1 MPPLLELRNVKMYY
15 GTSRGTVKAVDGI
28 SFRLNKGEAMAL
40 VGESGS
46 GKSSLAFTIIRL
58 LPRNVAEAGGEI
70 LFYDEE
76 LGVVD
81 LAKMNEDEIRRKIR
95 WKKISMV
102 FQASMNALNPIL
114 RVQDQMIEPLVLHL
128 GLSREEAVK
137 IAEEALRSVG
147 LAQDVLMRYPFE
159 LSGGMKQRVVIAMA
173 IMMRPRLVILDEPTS
188 ALDVITQA
196 NIMNLLKELK
206 TKFDLS
212 YILITHDIALASE
225 IADKIGV
232 MYAGRA
238 CGGGTC
244 RRLLPEAETPLLPE
258 ATRGDAHVARG
269 EVHRVHPG
277 RCAQPYHA
285 SAWLPLP
292 PQMPIR
298 HKRQM
303 RKGGAADETNR
314 RERGGLLVVLICRC

>member
-1 MPPLLELRNVKMYY
+1 MYY

-28 SFRLNKGEAMAL
+28 SFKLNKGEAMAL

-147 LAQDVLMRYPFE
+147 LAKDVLMRYPFE

-206 TKFDLS
+206 AKFDLS

-232 MYAGRA
+232 MYAGRLVEVALADVFFRKPKHPYSQKLLAAMPTLREEKSIEYIPGDVPSLITPPPGCRFHPRCPYAIKGICEKEEPQTKQIDGSEVA
-238 CGGGTC
+238 C
-244 RRLLPEAETPLLPE
+244 
-258 ATRGDAHVARG
+258 
-269 EVHRVHPG
+269 
-277 RCAQPYHA
+277 
-285 SAWLPLP
+285 WLY
-292 PQMPIR
+292 
-298 HKRQM
+298 
-303 RKGGAADETNR
+303 
-314 RERGGLLVVLICRC
+314 

>member
-28 SFRLNKGEAMAL
+28 SFKLNKGEAMAL

-147 LAQDVLMRYPFE
+147 LAKDVLMRYPFE

-206 TKFDLS
+206 AKFDLS

-232 MYAGRA
+232 MYAGRLVEVAPADVFFRKPNHPYSQKLLAAMPTLREEKSIEYIPGDVPSLITPPPGCRFHPRCPYAIKGKCEKEEPQTKQIDGSEVA
-238 CGGGTC
+238 C
-244 RRLLPEAETPLLPE
+244 
-258 ATRGDAHVARG
+258 
-269 EVHRVHPG
+269 
-277 RCAQPYHA
+277 
-285 SAWLPLP
+285 WLY
-292 PQMPIR
+292 
-298 HKRQM
+298 
-303 RKGGAADETNR
+303 
-314 RERGGLLVVLICRC
+314 

>member
-28 SFRLNKGEAMAL
+28 SFKLNKGEAMAL

-81 LAKMNEDEIRRKIR
+81 LSKMNEDEIRRKIR

-147 LAQDVLMRYPFE
+147 LAKDVLMRYPFE

-232 MYAGRA
+232 MYAGKLVEVAPADVFFRKPKHPYSQKLLAAMPTLREEKSIEYIPGDVPSLITPPPGCRFHPRCPYAIKGKCDKEEPQTKQIDGSEVA
-238 CGGGTC
+238 C
-244 RRLLPEAETPLLPE
+244 
-258 ATRGDAHVARG
+258 
-269 EVHRVHPG
+269 
-277 RCAQPYHA
+277 
-285 SAWLPLP
+285 WLY
-292 PQMPIR
+292 
-298 HKRQM
+298 
-303 RKGGAADETNR
+303 
-314 RERGGLLVVLICRC
+314 

>member
-28 SFRLNKGEAMAL
+28 SFKLNKGEAMAL

-147 LAQDVLMRYPFE
+147 LAKDVLMRYPFE

-206 TKFDLS
+206 AKFDLS
-212 YILITHDIALASE
+212 FILITHDIALASE

-232 MYAGRA
+232 MYAGRLVEVAPADVFFRKPKHPYSQKLLAAMPTLREEKSIEYIPGDVPSLITPPPGCRFHPRCPYAIKGKCEKEEPQTRQIDGSEVA
-238 CGGGTC
+238 C
-244 RRLLPEAETPLLPE
+244 
-258 ATRGDAHVARG
+258 
-269 EVHRVHPG
+269 
-277 RCAQPYHA
+277 
-285 SAWLPLP
+285 WLY
-292 PQMPIR
+292 
-298 HKRQM
+298 
-303 RKGGAADETNR
+303 
-314 RERGGLLVVLICRC
+314 

>member
-28 SFRLNKGEAMAL
+28 TFKLNKGEAMAL

-147 LAQDVLMRYPFE
+147 LAKDVLMRYPFE

-206 TKFDLS
+206 AKFDLS

-232 MYAGRA
+232 MYAGRLMEMAPADVFFRKPKHPYSQKLLAAMPTLREEKSIEYIPGDVPSLITPPPGCRFHPRCPYAIKDKCEKEEPQTKQIDGSEVA
-238 CGGGTC
+238 C
-244 RRLLPEAETPLLPE
+244 
-258 ATRGDAHVARG
+258 
-269 EVHRVHPG
+269 
-277 RCAQPYHA
+277 
-285 SAWLPLP
+285 WLY
-292 PQMPIR
+292 
-298 HKRQM
+298 
-303 RKGGAADETNR
+303 
-314 RERGGLLVVLICRC
+314 

>member
-70 LFYDEE
+70 LFHDEE

-81 LAKMNEDEIRRKIR
+81 LAKMNEYEIRRKIR

-147 LAQDVLMRYPFE
+147 LAKDVLMRYPFE

-232 MYAGRA
+232 MYAGKLVEVAPADVFFRKPKHPYSQKLLAAMPTLREEKSIEYIPGDVPSLITPPPGCRFHPRCLYAIKGKCDKEEPQTKQIDGSEVA
-238 CGGGTC
+238 C
-244 RRLLPEAETPLLPE
+244 
-258 ATRGDAHVARG
+258 
-269 EVHRVHPG
+269 
-277 RCAQPYHA
+277 
-285 SAWLPLP
+285 WLY
-292 PQMPIR
+292 
-298 HKRQM
+298 
-303 RKGGAADETNR
+303 
-314 RERGGLLVVLICRC
+314 

>member
-1 MPPLLELRNVKMYY
+1 MYY
-15 GTSRGTVKAVDGI
+15 STARGAVKAVDGT
-28 SFRLNKGEAMAL
+28 SFKLDKGEAMAL

-46 GKSSLAFTIIRL
+46 GKSSLAFTIVRL
-58 LPRNVAEAGGEI
+58 LPRNVAETSGEI

-81 LAKMNEDEIRRKIR
+81 LAKMNEDEIRKKIR

-128 GLSREEAVK
+128 GLSKAEAVK

-147 LAQDVLMRYPFE
+147 LASDVLMRYPFE

-173 IMMRPRLVILDEPTS
+173 IMMRPKLVILDEPTS

-206 TKFDLS
+206 AKFDLS

-232 MYAGRA
+232 MYAGKLVEVAPADVFFRKPKHPYSQKLLAAMPTLREEKTIEYIPGDVPSLITPPSGCRFHPRCPYVIKGKCEKEEPQTKQVEGSEVA
-238 CGGGTC
+238 C
-244 RRLLPEAETPLLPE
+244 
-258 ATRGDAHVARG
+258 
-269 EVHRVHPG
+269 
-277 RCAQPYHA
+277 
-285 SAWLPLP
+285 WLY
-292 PQMPIR
+292 
-298 HKRQM
+298 
-303 RKGGAADETNR
+303 
-314 RERGGLLVVLICRC
+314 

>member
-1 MPPLLELRNVKMYY
+1 MYY
-15 GTSRGTVKAVDGI
+15 STARGAVKAVDGI
-28 SFRLNKGEAMAL
+28 SFKLDKGEAMAL

-58 LPRNVAEAGGEI
+58 LPRNVAETSGEI

-81 LAKMNEDEIRRKIR
+81 LAKMNEDEIRKKIR

-128 GLSREEAVK
+128 GLSKAEAVK

-147 LAQDVLMRYPFE
+147 LASDVLMRYPFE

-173 IMMRPRLVILDEPTS
+173 IMMRPKLVILDEPTS

-206 TKFDLS
+206 AKFDLS

-232 MYAGRA
+232 MYAGKLVEVAPADVFFRKPKHPYSQKLLAAMPTLREEKTIEYIPGDVPSLITPPSGCRFHPRCLYVIKGKCEKEEPQTKQVEGSEVA
-238 CGGGTC
+238 C
-244 RRLLPEAETPLLPE
+244 
-258 ATRGDAHVARG
+258 
-269 EVHRVHPG
+269 
-277 RCAQPYHA
+277 
-285 SAWLPLP
+285 WLY
-292 PQMPIR
+292 
-298 HKRQM
+298 
-303 RKGGAADETNR
+303 
-314 RERGGLLVVLICRC
+314 

>member
-28 SFRLNKGEAMAL
+28 SFKLNKGEAMAL

-147 LAQDVLMRYPFE
+147 LAKDVLMRYPFE

-206 TKFDLS
+206 AKFDLS

-232 MYAGRA
+232 MYAGKLVEVAPADVFFRKPKHPYSQKLLAAMPTLREEKSIEYIPGDVPSLITPPPGCRFHPRCPYAIKGKCEKEEPQTKQIDGSEVA
-238 CGGGTC
+238 C
-244 RRLLPEAETPLLPE
+244 
-258 ATRGDAHVARG
+258 
-269 EVHRVHPG
+269 
-277 RCAQPYHA
+277 
-285 SAWLPLP
+285 WLY
-292 PQMPIR
+292 
-298 HKRQM
+298 
-303 RKGGAADETNR
+303 
-314 RERGGLLVVLICRC
+314 

>member
-147 LAQDVLMRYPFE
+147 LAKDVLMRYPFE

-206 TKFDLS
+206 AKFDLS
-212 YILITHDIALASE
+212 FILITHDIALASE

-232 MYAGRA
+232 MYAGRLVEVAPADVFFRKPKHPYSQKLLAAMPTLREEKSIEYIPGDVPSLITPPPGCRFHPRCPYAIKGKCDKEEPQTKQIDGSEVA
-238 CGGGTC
+238 C
-244 RRLLPEAETPLLPE
+244 
-258 ATRGDAHVARG
+258 
-269 EVHRVHPG
+269 
-277 RCAQPYHA
+277 
-285 SAWLPLP
+285 WLY
-292 PQMPIR
+292 
-298 HKRQM
+298 
-303 RKGGAADETNR
+303 
-314 RERGGLLVVLICRC
+314 

>member
-1 MPPLLELRNVKMYY
+1 MPPLLEMRNVKMYY

-28 SFRLNKGEAMAL
+28 SLRLERGEAVAL

-58 LPRNVAEAGGEI
+58 LPRNVAEVSGEI
-70 LFYDEE
+70 LFYDDE

-81 LAKMNEDEIRRKIR
+81 LMKMPEDEIRRKIR

-128 GLSREEAVK
+128 GLSKQEAVK

-147 LAQDVLMRYPFE
+147 LARDVLMRYPFE

-232 MYAGRA
+232 MYAGKLVEVAPADVFFRKPKHPYSQKLLAAMPTLREEKTIEHIPGDVPSLINPPSGCRFHPRCPYVIKGKCEKEEPVTKEVEGSLVA
-238 CGGGTC
+238 C
-244 RRLLPEAETPLLPE
+244 
-258 ATRGDAHVARG
+258 
-269 EVHRVHPG
+269 
-277 RCAQPYHA
+277 
-285 SAWLPLP
+285 WLY
-292 PQMPIR
+292 
-298 HKRQM
+298 
-303 RKGGAADETNR
+303 
-314 RERGGLLVVLICRC
+314 

>member
-28 SFRLNKGEAMAL
+28 SFKLNKGEAMAL

-147 LAQDVLMRYPFE
+147 LAKDVLMRYPFE

-232 MYAGRA
+232 MYAGKLVEVAPADVFFRKPKHPYSQKLLAAMPTLREEKSIEYIPGDVPSLITPPAGCRFHPRCPYAIKGKCDKEEPQTKQIDGSEVA
-238 CGGGTC
+238 C
-244 RRLLPEAETPLLPE
+244 
-258 ATRGDAHVARG
+258 
-269 EVHRVHPG
+269 
-277 RCAQPYHA
+277 
-285 SAWLPLP
+285 WLY
-292 PQMPIR
+292 
-298 HKRQM
+298 
-303 RKGGAADETNR
+303 
-314 RERGGLLVVLICRC
+314 

>member
-15 GTSRGTVKAVDGI
+15 STSKGTVKAVDGI
-28 SFRLNKGEAMAL
+28 SFRLEKGEALAL

-58 LPRNVAEAGGEI
+58 LPRNVAEVGGEI

-81 LAKMNEDEIRRKIR
+81 LMKMSDEEIRRKIR

-128 GLSREEAVK
+128 GLSKSEAVK

-147 LAQDVLMRYPFE
+147 LSKDVLARYPFE

-206 TKFDLS
+206 SKFNLS

-225 IADKIGV
+225 IADKVGV
-232 MYAGRA
+232 MYAGKLVEVAPADIFFRRPKHPYSQKLLAAMPTLREEKKIEYIPGDVPSLINPPSGCRFHPRCPYIIKGKCEKEEPKTKGVESSLVA
-238 CGGGTC
+238 C
-244 RRLLPEAETPLLPE
+244 
-258 ATRGDAHVARG
+258 
-269 EVHRVHPG
+269 
-277 RCAQPYHA
+277 
-285 SAWLPLP
+285 WLY
-292 PQMPIR
+292 
-298 HKRQM
+298 
-303 RKGGAADETNR
+303 
-314 RERGGLLVVLICRC
+314 

>member
-70 LFYDEE
+70 LFHDEE

-81 LAKMNEDEIRRKIR
+81 LAKMNEYEIRWKIR

-147 LAQDVLMRYPFE
+147 LAKDVLMRYPFE

-206 TKFDLS
+206 AKFDLS

-232 MYAGRA
+232 IYAGKLVEVAPADVFFRKPKHPYSQKLLAAMPTLREEKSIEYIPGDVPSLITPPPGCRFHPRCPYAIKGKCDKEEPQTKQIDGSEVA
-238 CGGGTC
+238 C
-244 RRLLPEAETPLLPE
+244 
-258 ATRGDAHVARG
+258 
-269 EVHRVHPG
+269 
-277 RCAQPYHA
+277 
-285 SAWLPLP
+285 WLY
-292 PQMPIR
+292 
-298 HKRQM
+298 
-303 RKGGAADETNR
+303 
-314 RERGGLLVVLICRC
+314 

>member
-147 LAQDVLMRYPFE
+147 LAKDVLMRYPFE

-206 TKFDLS
+206 AKFDLS

-232 MYAGRA
+232 MYAGKLVEVAPADVFFRKPKHPYSQKLLAAMPTLREEKSIEYIPGDVPSLITPPPGCRFHPRCPYAIKGKCDKEEPQTKQIDGSEVA
-238 CGGGTC
+238 C
-244 RRLLPEAETPLLPE
+244 
-258 ATRGDAHVARG
+258 
-269 EVHRVHPG
+269 
-277 RCAQPYHA
+277 
-285 SAWLPLP
+285 WLY
-292 PQMPIR
+292 
-298 HKRQM
+298 
-303 RKGGAADETNR
+303 
-314 RERGGLLVVLICRC
+314 

>member
-70 LFYDEE
+70 LFHDEE

-81 LAKMNEDEIRRKIR
+81 LAKMNEYEIRRKIR

-147 LAQDVLMRYPFE
+147 LAKDVLMRYPFE

-232 MYAGRA
+232 MYAGKLVEVAPADVFFRKPKHPYSQKLLAAMPTLREEKSLEYIPGDVPSLITPPPGCRFHPRCLYAIKGKCDKEEPQTKQIDGSEVA
-238 CGGGTC
+238 C
-244 RRLLPEAETPLLPE
+244 
-258 ATRGDAHVARG
+258 
-269 EVHRVHPG
+269 
-277 RCAQPYHA
+277 
-285 SAWLPLP
+285 WLF
-292 PQMPIR
+292 
-298 HKRQM
+298 
-303 RKGGAADETNR
+303 
-314 RERGGLLVVLICRC
+314 

>member
-28 SFRLNKGEAMAL
+28 TFKLNKGEAMAL

-70 LFYDEE
+70 LFYDEG

-147 LAQDVLMRYPFE
+147 LAKDVLMRYPFE

-206 TKFDLS
+206 AKFDLS

-232 MYAGRA
+232 MYAGRLVEMAPADVFFRRPKHPYSQKLLAAMPTLREEKSIEYIPGDVPSLITPPPGCRFHPRCPYAIKGKCEKEEPQTKQIDGSEVA
-238 CGGGTC
+238 C
-244 RRLLPEAETPLLPE
+244 
-258 ATRGDAHVARG
+258 
-269 EVHRVHPG
+269 
-277 RCAQPYHA
+277 
-285 SAWLPLP
+285 WLY
-292 PQMPIR
+292 
-298 HKRQM
+298 
-303 RKGGAADETNR
+303 
-314 RERGGLLVVLICRC
+314 

>member
-28 SFRLNKGEAMAL
+28 SFKLNKGEAMAL

-147 LAQDVLMRYPFE
+147 LAKDVLMRYPFE

-173 IMMRPRLVILDEPTS
+173 IMMKPRLVILDEPTS

-232 MYAGRA
+232 MYAGKLVEMAPADVFFRKPKHPYSQKLLAAMPTLREEKSIEYIPGDVPSLITPPPGCRFHPRCPYAIKGKCEKEEPQTKQIDGSEVA
-238 CGGGTC
+238 C
-244 RRLLPEAETPLLPE
+244 
-258 ATRGDAHVARG
+258 
-269 EVHRVHPG
+269 
-277 RCAQPYHA
+277 
-285 SAWLPLP
+285 WLY
-292 PQMPIR
+292 
-298 HKRQM
+298 
-303 RKGGAADETNR
+303 
-314 RERGGLLVVLICRC
+314 

>member
-28 SFRLNKGEAMAL
+28 SLRLNKGEAMAL

-58 LPRNVAEAGGEI
+58 LPRNVAETGGEI

-114 RVQDQMIEPLVLHL
+114 RVQGQMIEPLVLHL

-147 LAQDVLMRYPFE
+147 LAKDVLMRYPFE

-206 TKFDLS
+206 TEFDLS

-232 MYAGRA
+232 MYAGRLVEVATADVFFRKPKHPYSQKLLAAMPTLREEKSIEYIPGDVPSLITPPPGCRFHPRCPYAIKGKCEKEEPQTKQIDGSEVA
-238 CGGGTC
+238 C
-244 RRLLPEAETPLLPE
+244 
-258 ATRGDAHVARG
+258 
-269 EVHRVHPG
+269 
-277 RCAQPYHA
+277 
-285 SAWLPLP
+285 WLY
-292 PQMPIR
+292 
-298 HKRQM
+298 
-303 RKGGAADETNR
+303 
-314 RERGGLLVVLICRC
+314 

>member
-147 LAQDVLMRYPFE
+147 LAKDVLMRYPFE

-206 TKFDLS
+206 AKFDLS

-232 MYAGRA
+232 MYAGKLVEVAPADVFFRKPKHPYSQKLLAAMPTLREEKSIEYIPGDVPSLITPPPGCRFHPRCPYAIKGKCEKEEPQTKQIDGSEVA
-238 CGGGTC
+238 C
-244 RRLLPEAETPLLPE
+244 
-258 ATRGDAHVARG
+258 
-269 EVHRVHPG
+269 
-277 RCAQPYHA
+277 
-285 SAWLPLP
+285 WLY
-292 PQMPIR
+292 
-298 HKRQM
+298 
-303 RKGGAADETNR
+303 
-314 RERGGLLVVLICRC
+314 

>member
-147 LAQDVLMRYPFE
+147 LAKDVLMRYPFE
-159 LSGGMKQRVVIAMA
+159 LSGGMKQRVVIATA

-232 MYAGRA
+232 MYAGKLVEVAPADVFFRKPKHPYSQ
-238 CGGGTC
+238 
-244 RRLLPEAETPLLPE
+244 RLLAAMPTLREEKSIEYIPGDVPSLITPPPGCRFHPRCPYAIKGKCDKE
-258 ATRGDAHVARG
+258 EPQTKQIDGSEVA
-269 EVHRVHPG
+269 
-277 RCAQPYHA
+277 C
-285 SAWLPLP
+285 WLY
-292 PQMPIR
+292 
-298 HKRQM
+298 
-303 RKGGAADETNR
+303 
-314 RERGGLLVVLICRC
+314 

>member
-28 SFRLNKGEAMAL
+28 SFKLNKGEAMAL

-58 LPRNVAEAGGEI
+58 LPRNVAETRGEI

-147 LAQDVLMRYPFE
+147 LAKDVLMRYPFE

-206 TKFDLS
+206 AKFDLS

-232 MYAGRA
+232 MYAGKLVEVA
-238 CGGGTC
+238 PADVFFQKPNHPYSQK
-244 RRLLPEAETPLLPE
+244 LLA
-258 ATRGDAHVARG
+258 A
-269 EVHRVHPG
+269 
-277 RCAQPYHA
+277 
-285 SAWLPLP
+285 
-292 PQMPIR
+292 MP
-298 HKRQM
+298 M
-303 RKGGAADETNR
+303 
-314 RERGGLLVVLICRC
+314 

>member
-15 GTSRGTVKAVDGI
+15 STSRGTVKAVDGI

-81 LAKMNEDEIRRKIR
+81 LAKMSEEEIRRKIR

-128 GLSREEAVK
+128 GLSSEEAVK

-147 LAQDVLMRYPFE
+147 LAKDVLMRYPFE

-232 MYAGRA
+232 MYAGKLVEVAPADVFFRKPKHPYSQKLLAAMPTLREEKSIEYIPGDVPSLITPPPGCRFHPRCPYAIKDKCDKEEPQTKQIDGSEVA
-238 CGGGTC
+238 C
-244 RRLLPEAETPLLPE
+244 
-258 ATRGDAHVARG
+258 
-269 EVHRVHPG
+269 
-277 RCAQPYHA
+277 
-285 SAWLPLP
+285 WLY
-292 PQMPIR
+292 
-298 HKRQM
+298 
-303 RKGGAADETNR
+303 
-314 RERGGLLVVLICRC
+314 

>member
-15 GTSRGTVKAVDGI
+15 STARGAVKAVDGI
-28 SFRLNKGEAMAL
+28 SFKLDKGEAMAL

-58 LPRNVAEAGGEI
+58 LPRNVAETSGEI

-81 LAKMNEDEIRRKIR
+81 LAKMNEDEIRKKIR

-128 GLSREEAVK
+128 GLSKAEAVK

-147 LAQDVLMRYPFE
+147 LASDVLMRYPFE

-173 IMMRPRLVILDEPTS
+173 IMMRPKLVILDEPTS

-206 TKFDLS
+206 AKFDLS

-232 MYAGRA
+232 MYAGKLVEVAPADVFFRKPKHPYSQKLLAAIPTLREEKTIEYIPGDVPSLITPPSGCRFHPRCPYVIKGKCEKEEPQTKQVEGSEVA
-238 CGGGTC
+238 C
-244 RRLLPEAETPLLPE
+244 
-258 ATRGDAHVARG
+258 
-269 EVHRVHPG
+269 
-277 RCAQPYHA
+277 
-285 SAWLPLP
+285 WLY
-292 PQMPIR
+292 
-298 HKRQM
+298 
-303 RKGGAADETNR
+303 
-314 RERGGLLVVLICRC
+314 

>member
-81 LAKMNEDEIRRKIR
+81 LAKMNEYEIRRKIR

-147 LAQDVLMRYPFE
+147 LAKDVLMRYPFE

-188 ALDVITQA
+188 ALDVMTQA

-232 MYAGRA
+232 MYAGKLVEVAPADIFFRKPKHPYSQKLLAAMPTLREEKSIEYIPGDVPSLITPPPGCRFHPRCPYAIKGKCDKEEPQTKQIDGSEVA
-238 CGGGTC
+238 C
-244 RRLLPEAETPLLPE
+244 
-258 ATRGDAHVARG
+258 
-269 EVHRVHPG
+269 
-277 RCAQPYHA
+277 
-285 SAWLPLP
+285 WLY
-292 PQMPIR
+292 
-298 HKRQM
+298 
-303 RKGGAADETNR
+303 
-314 RERGGLLVVLICRC
+314 

>member
-15 GTSRGTVKAVDGI
+15 STARGAVKAVDGI
-28 SFRLNKGEAMAL
+28 SFKLDKGEAMAL

-58 LPRNVAEAGGEI
+58 LPRNVAETSGEI

-81 LAKMNEDEIRRKIR
+81 LAKMNEDEIRKKIR

-128 GLSREEAVK
+128 GLSKAEAVK

-147 LAQDVLMRYPFE
+147 LASDVLMRYPFE

-173 IMMRPRLVILDEPTS
+173 IMMRPKLVILDEPTS

-206 TKFDLS
+206 AKFDLS

-232 MYAGRA
+232 MYAGKLVEIAPADVFFRKPKHPYSQKLLA
-238 CGGGTC
+238 AMPTLREEKTIEYIPGDVPSLITPPSGC
-244 RRLLPEAETPLLPE
+244 RFHPRCPYAIKGKCEKEEPPLK
-258 ATRGDAHVARG
+258 
-269 EVHRVHPG
+269 EV
-277 RCAQPYHA
+277 
-285 SAWLPLP
+285 
-292 PQMPIR
+292 
-298 HKRQM
+298 
-303 RKGGAADETNR
+303 RKGHYVACW
-314 RERGGLLVVLICRC
+314 LY

>member
-28 SFRLNKGEAMAL
+28 SFKLNKGEAMAL

-232 MYAGRA
+232 MYAGKLVEVAPADVFFRKPKHPYSQKLLAAMPTLREEKSIEYIPGDVPSLITPPPGCRFHPRCPYAIKGKCEKEEPQTKQIDGSEVA
-238 CGGGTC
+238 C
-244 RRLLPEAETPLLPE
+244 
-258 ATRGDAHVARG
+258 
-269 EVHRVHPG
+269 
-277 RCAQPYHA
+277 
-285 SAWLPLP
+285 WLY
-292 PQMPIR
+292 
-298 HKRQM
+298 
-303 RKGGAADETNR
+303 
-314 RERGGLLVVLICRC
+314 

>member
-15 GTSRGTVKAVDGI
+15 STARGALKAVDGI
-28 SFRLNKGEAMAL
+28 SFKLDKGEAMAL

-58 LPRNVAEAGGEI
+58 LPRNVAETSGEI

-81 LAKMNEDEIRRKIR
+81 LAKMNEDEIRKKIR

-128 GLSREEAVK
+128 GLSKAEAVK

-147 LAQDVLMRYPFE
+147 LASDVLMRYPFE

-173 IMMRPRLVILDEPTS
+173 IMMRPKLVILDEPTS

-206 TKFDLS
+206 AKFDLS

-232 MYAGRA
+232 MYAGKLVEVAPADVFFRKPKHPYSQKLLAAMPTLREEKTIEYIPGDVPSLITPPSGCRFHPRCPYVIKGKCEKEEPLTKQVEGSEVA
-238 CGGGTC
+238 C
-244 RRLLPEAETPLLPE
+244 
-258 ATRGDAHVARG
+258 
-269 EVHRVHPG
+269 
-277 RCAQPYHA
+277 
-285 SAWLPLP
+285 WLY
-292 PQMPIR
+292 
-298 HKRQM
+298 
-303 RKGGAADETNR
+303 
-314 RERGGLLVVLICRC
+314 

>member
-81 LAKMNEDEIRRKIR
+81 LAKMNEDEIRRRIR

-147 LAQDVLMRYPFE
+147 LAKDVLMRYPFE

-232 MYAGRA
+232 MYAGKLVEVAPADVFFRKPKHPYSQKLLAAMPTLREEKSIEYIPGDVPSLITPPPGCRFHPRCPYAIKGKCEKEEPQTKQIDGSEVA
-238 CGGGTC
+238 C
-244 RRLLPEAETPLLPE
+244 
-258 ATRGDAHVARG
+258 
-269 EVHRVHPG
+269 
-277 RCAQPYHA
+277 
-285 SAWLPLP
+285 WLY
-292 PQMPIR
+292 
-298 HKRQM
+298 
-303 RKGGAADETNR
+303 
-314 RERGGLLVVLICRC
+314 

>member
-15 GTSRGTVKAVDGI
+15 STSRGTVKAVDGI

-81 LAKMNEDEIRRKIR
+81 LAKMSEEEIRRKIR

-114 RVQDQMIEPLVLHL
+114 RVRDQMIEPLVLHL
-128 GLSREEAVK
+128 GLSSEEAVK

-147 LAQDVLMRYPFE
+147 LAKDVLMRYPFE

-206 TKFDLS
+206 AKFDLS
-212 YILITHDIALASE
+212 YVLITHDIALASE

-232 MYAGRA
+232 MYAGKLVEVAPADVFFRKPKHPYSQKLLAAMPTLREEKTIEYIPGDVPSLINPPAGCRFHPRCPYAIKGKCDREEPQTKQIDGNEVA
-238 CGGGTC
+238 C
-244 RRLLPEAETPLLPE
+244 
-258 ATRGDAHVARG
+258 
-269 EVHRVHPG
+269 
-277 RCAQPYHA
+277 
-285 SAWLPLP
+285 WLY
-292 PQMPIR
+292 
-298 HKRQM
+298 
-303 RKGGAADETNR
+303 
-314 RERGGLLVVLICRC
+314 

>member
-70 LFYDEE
+70 LFHDEE

-81 LAKMNEDEIRRKIR
+81 LAKMNEYEIRWKIR

-147 LAQDVLMRYPFE
+147 LAKDVLMRYPFE

-206 TKFDLS
+206 AKFDLS

-232 MYAGRA
+232 MYAGKLVEVAPADVFFRKPKHPYSQKLLAAMPTLREEKSIEYIPGDVPSLITPPPGCRFHPRCPYAIKGKCDKEEPQTKQIDGSEVA
-238 CGGGTC
+238 C
-244 RRLLPEAETPLLPE
+244 
-258 ATRGDAHVARG
+258 
-269 EVHRVHPG
+269 
-277 RCAQPYHA
+277 
-285 SAWLPLP
+285 WLY
-292 PQMPIR
+292 
-298 HKRQM
+298 
-303 RKGGAADETNR
+303 
-314 RERGGLLVVLICRC
+314 

>member
-147 LAQDVLMRYPFE
+147 LAKDVLMRYPFE
-159 LSGGMKQRVVIAMA
+159 LSGGMKQRVVIATA

-232 MYAGRA
+232 MYAGKLVEVAPADVFFRKPKHPYSQKLLAAMPTLREEKSIEYIPGDVPSLITPPPGCRFHPRCPYAIKGKCDKEEPQTKQIDGSEVA
-238 CGGGTC
+238 C
-244 RRLLPEAETPLLPE
+244 
-258 ATRGDAHVARG
+258 
-269 EVHRVHPG
+269 
-277 RCAQPYHA
+277 
-285 SAWLPLP
+285 WLY
-292 PQMPIR
+292 
-298 HKRQM
+298 
-303 RKGGAADETNR
+303 
-314 RERGGLLVVLICRC
+314 